1 MTSALL
7 FQRKTKSFIGML
19 IYHNHNTID
28 CGNASYS
35 LILCQVL
42 PDTLQ
47 DEFAVEMACGDLKRK
62 LRVSEV
68 GSGEFEAN

>member
-1 MTSALL
+1 
-7 FQRKTKSFIGML
+7 ML

-28 CGNASYS
+28 RDNASYL

-42 PDTLQ
+42 SDTLQ

-62 LRVSEV
+62 LRISEV
-68 GSGEFEAN
+68 GSGDFEEN